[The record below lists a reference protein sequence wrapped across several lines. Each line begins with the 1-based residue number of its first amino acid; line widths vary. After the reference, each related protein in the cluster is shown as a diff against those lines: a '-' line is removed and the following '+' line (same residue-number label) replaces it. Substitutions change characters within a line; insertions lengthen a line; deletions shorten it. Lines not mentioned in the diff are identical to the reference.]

1 MSHHET
7 NDDDQEA
14 LARSAQQ
21 PIFSTKN
28 LLSSSSSPD
37 DDDAIIIDN
46 DPFSSLTL
54 LDPSHAISQ
63 SSKEAG
69 RIAGRTAS
77 FNEGKSIGRTKG
89 WEVGLELGYM
99 FNFCVGILNGLKTTQ
114 QQQRLGMQQQ
124 QSDGQSFNNIDNDDN
139 DDESTSDGR
148 ENMQQSTQKSSSS
161 IRMNSRLDRCTTLAR
176 DIVTLI
182 QDFPPPEQLLYPQ
195 EDDNNDGDIVAD
207 ESHQQL
213 DPTTNA
219 KASAALDI
227 STSIQRI
234 RAKFK
239 LLCVLLKT
247 SQSFDLKRILE
258 LKRNDDKNGID
269 GVVAHDGNV
278 KLVEFQQDNDDNAA
292 GVVRSRNKKYDIEH
306 KPNGGS
312 DW

>member
-1 MSHHET
+1 MSYHET

-14 LARSAQQ
+14 VARSAQQ

-28 LLSSSSSPD
+28 LHSSSSP
-37 DDDAIIIDN
+37 DDAIIIDN

-77 FNEGKSIGRTKG
+77 FNEGQSIGRTKG

-99 FNFCVGILNGLKTTQ
+99 SNFCKEILNGLKTTQ
-114 QQQRLGMQQQ
+114 QQQQQRLGMQQQ
-124 QSDGQSFNNIDNDDN
+124 QNDGQSANNIDNDDN

-247 SQSFDLKRILE
+247 SQSFDLKQILE
-258 LKRNDDKNGID
+258 LKRNDDKNDND

-278 KLVEFQQDNDDNAA
+278 KSEKFHQDNDDDVV
-292 GVVRSRNKKYDIEH
+292 GVVRSRNKKYDIDH
-306 KPNGGS
+306 KSNGGS